1 MQSVLQ
7 WLKKNKCGA
16 AMIEY
21 AVILAFVAGV
31 GATFVD
37 GNMSGSINSIIKNV
51 ASLLGMEM
59 SDGNIL
65 LGSGG
70 LKNQYIIGFKPFDD
84 ESSIVG
90 SEKNYGDG
98 NYRYSI
104 LGPDGQPIQ
113 LESNATYQVVVDL
126 NKLPQGVTQNM
137 LNTCLFL
144 WGDTSQAATMDT
156 SDMSFSGSSNYK
168 GYHFEFD
175 KDANTLTYQFTT
187 DDKNNKFGMNVGL
200 YNWAVNDPQQAD
212 QRKAAVEANYQNFLS
227 LEKVNK

>member
-65 LGSGG
+65 TSEGKFWHKYIMGS
-70 LKNQYIIGFKPFDD
+70 QYYENTDGIKDTED
-84 ESSIVG
+84 RYS
-90 SEKNYGDG
+90 DG
-98 NYRYSI
+98 NYRCSI
-104 LGPDGQPIQ
+104 LGEDGKPIPLEDNTTYRLVVELDKLPDALKGEKELYDTKACVIVWDDNTKKTVINTGDMHFSDH
-113 LESNATYQVVVDL
+113 SNNEKNQFTIENNTATY
-126 NKLPQGVTQNM
+126 
-137 LNTCLFL
+137 
-144 WGDTSQAATMDT
+144 
-156 SDMSFSGSSNYK
+156 
-168 GYHFEFD
+168 E
-175 KDANTLTYQFTT
+175 FTT
-187 DDKNNKFGMNVGL
+187 GTNNKFGMNLVI
-200 YNWAVNDPQQAD
+200 AKRSETDET
-212 QRKAAVEANYQNFLS
+212 KAALEQYQDFMR
-227 LEKVNK
+227 LEKVKK

>member
-65 LGSGG
+65 TSEGKFWHKYIMGS
-70 LKNQYIIGFKPFDD
+70 QYYENTDGIKDTED
-84 ESSIVG
+84 RYS
-90 SEKNYGDG
+90 DG
-98 NYRYSI
+98 NYRCSI
-104 LGPDGQPIQ
+104 LGEDGKPIPLEDNTTYRLVVELDKLPDELKGEKVLYDTKACVIVWDDNTKKTVINTGDMHFSDH
-113 LESNATYQVVVDL
+113 SNNEKNQFTIENNTATY
-126 NKLPQGVTQNM
+126 
-137 LNTCLFL
+137 
-144 WGDTSQAATMDT
+144 
-156 SDMSFSGSSNYK
+156 
-168 GYHFEFD
+168 E
-175 KDANTLTYQFTT
+175 FTT
-187 DDKNNKFGMNVGL
+187 GTNNKFGMNLVI
-200 YNWAVNDPQQAD
+200 AKRSETDET
-212 QRKAAVEANYQNFLS
+212 KAALEQYQDFMR

>member
-1 MQSVLQ
+1 MQSILQ

-65 LGSGG
+65 TSEGKFWHKYIMGS
-70 LKNQYIIGFKPFDD
+70 QYYENTDGIKDTED
-84 ESSIVG
+84 RYS
-90 SEKNYGDG
+90 DG
-98 NYRYSI
+98 NYRCSI
-104 LGPDGQPIQ
+104 LGEDGKPIPLEDNTTYRLVVELDKLPDALKGEKELYDTKACVIVWDDNTKKTVINTGDMH
-113 LESNATYQVVVDL
+113 LSDHSNNEKNQFTIENNTATY
-126 NKLPQGVTQNM
+126 
-137 LNTCLFL
+137 
-144 WGDTSQAATMDT
+144 
-156 SDMSFSGSSNYK
+156 
-168 GYHFEFD
+168 E
-175 KDANTLTYQFTT
+175 FTT
-187 DDKNNKFGMNVGL
+187 GTNNKFGMNLVIDRRSET
-200 YNWAVNDPQQAD
+200 VET
-212 QRKAAVEANYQNFLS
+212 KAAIEQYQDFMR

>member
-65 LGSGG
+65 TSEGKFWHKYIMGS
-70 LKNQYIIGFKPFDD
+70 QYYENTDGIKDTED
-84 ESSIVG
+84 RYS
-90 SEKNYGDG
+90 DG
-98 NYRYSI
+98 NYRCSI
-104 LGPDGQPIQ
+104 LGEDGKPIPLEDNTTYRLVVELDKLPDELKGEKVLYDTKACVIVWDDNTKKTVINTGDMHFSDH
-113 LESNATYQVVVDL
+113 SNNEKNQFTIENNTATY
-126 NKLPQGVTQNM
+126 
-137 LNTCLFL
+137 
-144 WGDTSQAATMDT
+144 
-156 SDMSFSGSSNYK
+156 
-168 GYHFEFD
+168 E
-175 KDANTLTYQFTT
+175 FTT
-187 DDKNNKFGMNVGL
+187 GTNNKFGMNLVI
-200 YNWAVNDPQQAD
+200 AKRSETDET
-212 QRKAAVEANYQNFLS
+212 KAALEQYQNFMR

>member
-65 LGSGG
+65 TSEGKFWHKYIMGS
-70 LKNQYIIGFKPFDD
+70 QYYENTDGIKDTED
-84 ESSIVG
+84 RYS
-90 SEKNYGDG
+90 DG
-98 NYRYSI
+98 NYRCSI
-104 LGPDGQPIQ
+104 LGEDGKPIPLEDNTTYRLVVELDKLPDELKGEKVLYDTKACVIVWDDNTKKTVINTGDMH
-113 LESNATYQVVVDL
+113 LSDHSNNEKNQFTIENNTATY
-126 NKLPQGVTQNM
+126 
-137 LNTCLFL
+137 
-144 WGDTSQAATMDT
+144 
-156 SDMSFSGSSNYK
+156 
-168 GYHFEFD
+168 E
-175 KDANTLTYQFTT
+175 FTT
-187 DDKNNKFGMNVGL
+187 GTNNKFGMNLVI
-200 YNWAVNDPQQAD
+200 AKRSETDET
-212 QRKAAVEANYQNFLS
+212 KAALEQYQDFMR

>member
-1 MQSVLQ
+1 MQSILQ
-7 WLKKNKCGA
+7 WLKKNKRGA

-31 GATFVD
+31 GATFLD

-51 ASLLGMEM
+51 VSLLGMET
-59 SDGNIL
+59 SGGNIL

-70 LKNQYIIGFKPFDD
+70 LKNQYIIGYKPFDG
-84 ESSIVG
+84 EESIVG
-90 SEKNYGDG
+90 SDTTYRDG

-104 LGPDGQPIQ
+104 LGPDDQPIQ

-144 WGDTSQAATMDT
+144 WGDTAKSATMDT
-156 SDMSFSGSSNYK
+156 SDMSFSGSPNYK
-168 GYHFEFD
+168 GNH
-175 KDANTLTYQFTT
+175 
-187 DDKNNKFGMNVGL
+187 
-200 YNWAVNDPQQAD
+200 
-212 QRKAAVEANYQNFLS
+212 
-227 LEKVNK
+227 

>member
-1 MQSVLQ
+1 MQSILQ

-65 LGSGG
+65 TSEGKFWHKYIMGS
-70 LKNQYIIGFKPFDD
+70 QYYENTDGIKDTED
-84 ESSIVG
+84 RYS
-90 SEKNYGDG
+90 DG
-98 NYRYSI
+98 NYRCSI
-104 LGPDGQPIQ
+104 LGEDGKPIPLEDNTTYRLVVELDKLPDALKGEKELYDTKACVIVWDDNTKKTVINTGDMHFSDH
-113 LESNATYQVVVDL
+113 SNNEKNQFTIENNTATY
-126 NKLPQGVTQNM
+126 
-137 LNTCLFL
+137 
-144 WGDTSQAATMDT
+144 
-156 SDMSFSGSSNYK
+156 
-168 GYHFEFD
+168 E
-175 KDANTLTYQFTT
+175 FTT
-187 DDKNNKFGMNVGL
+187 GTNNKFGMNLVI
-200 YNWAVNDPQQAD
+200 AKRSETDET
-212 QRKAAVEANYQNFLS
+212 KAALEQYQNFMR

>member
-65 LGSGG
+65 TSEGKFWHKYIMGS
-70 LKNQYIIGFKPFDD
+70 QYYENTDGIKDTED
-84 ESSIVG
+84 RYS
-90 SEKNYGDG
+90 DG
-98 NYRYSI
+98 NYRCSI
-104 LGPDGQPIQ
+104 LGEDGKPIPLEDNTTYRLVVELDKLPDALKGEKELYDTKACVIVWDDNTKKTVINTGDMHFSDH
-113 LESNATYQVVVDL
+113 SNNEKNQFTIENNTATY
-126 NKLPQGVTQNM
+126 
-137 LNTCLFL
+137 
-144 WGDTSQAATMDT
+144 
-156 SDMSFSGSSNYK
+156 
-168 GYHFEFD
+168 E
-175 KDANTLTYQFTT
+175 FTT
-187 DDKNNKFGMNVGL
+187 GTNNKFGMNLVI
-200 YNWAVNDPQQAD
+200 AKRSETDET
-212 QRKAAVEANYQNFLS
+212 KAALEQYQNFMR

>member
-1 MQSVLQ
+1 MQFVLQ

-65 LGSGG
+65 TSEGKFWHKYIMGGQYYETAGGIKDTVDRWSGD
-70 LKNQYIIGFKPFDD
+70 N
-84 ESSIVG
+84 
-90 SEKNYGDG
+90 
-98 NYRYSI
+98 NYRCSI
-104 LGPDGQPIQ
+104 LGEDGKPIPLEDNTTYRLVVELDKLPDALKGEKELYDTKACVIVWDDNTKKTVINTGDMHFSDH
-113 LESNATYQVVVDL
+113 SNNEKNQFTIENNTATY
-126 NKLPQGVTQNM
+126 
-137 LNTCLFL
+137 
-144 WGDTSQAATMDT
+144 
-156 SDMSFSGSSNYK
+156 
-168 GYHFEFD
+168 E
-175 KDANTLTYQFTT
+175 FTT
-187 DDKNNKFGMNVGL
+187 GTNNKFGMNLVI
-200 YNWAVNDPQQAD
+200 AKRSETDET
-212 QRKAAVEANYQNFLS
+212 KAALEQYQNFMR